1 MMSGTISAIMVSWR
15 TGPVL
20 IDAIKAVLADDA
32 IGELI
37 LVDHDN
43 PEHHREQVD
52 ALARSESRLKIL
64 RTDANLGFAR
74 GCNLGARQ
82 AVGEWLFFI
91 NPDAEPEP
99 GCAGKLAAAL
109 ADEPETALAG
119 ARVLN
124 SDGSEQRGSRRRE
137 LTLWRAIA
145 SFSGLA
151 RLGLAKSFGMEHE
164 AVPADPAEVAA
175 ISGAA
180 FLVRRSGFD
189 VLGGFDETFFL
200 HVEDIDLC
208 RRAERVWFVPGAVVH
223 HVGSSSDA
231 HPIAVEWEKAKGFF
245 RYFWKFGGAGDRL
258 ILLLVTPIL
267 FAAILGR
274 ALWRQVRSG

>member
-1 MMSGTISAIMVSWR
+1 MVSWR

-20 IDAIKAVLADDA
+20 IDAINAVLADDA

-43 PEHHREQVD
+43 PEHHRDQVETI
-52 ALARSESRLKIL
+52 ARSEPRLKIL
-64 RTDANLGFAR
+64 RTDANLGFGK

-82 AVGEWLFFI
+82 AGGEWLFFI
-91 NPDAEPEP
+91 NPDAEPEI

-109 ADEPETALAG
+109 AGQPETALAG

-145 SFSGLA
+145 SFFGLAHLGLA
-151 RLGLAKSFGMEHE
+151 RSFGMERE
-164 AVPADPAEVAA
+164 ALPDHPAQVAA

-180 FLVRRSGFD
+180 FLVRRSGFEE
-189 VLGGFDETFFL
+189 LGGFDESFFL

-208 RRAERVWFVPGAVVH
+208 RRAERVWFVPGAIVR
-223 HVGSSSDA
+223 HVGSTSDA
-231 HPIAVEWEKAKGFF
+231 HPVAVEWEKAKGFF
-245 RYFWKFGGAGDRL
+245 RYFWKFGGAWDRL
-258 ILLLVTPIL
+258 VLLLVTPAL

-274 ALWRQVRSG
+274 ALWRQMRNG